1 MVVVA
6 REGRLLEAAA
16 LARPNGTSEGTVHS
30 DNLSFRIELLDSH
43 LVRMTWSKT
52 ETAAKAGVLER
63 MEDLSVTHKVL
74 EFGFGFTSQN
84 LLAPSSLGLAHL
96 KLVKAC
102 HVRLEGFRATFHLV
116 GLHVARSVMP
126 GREKQSENWMCS
138 KILCKGSQARYAL
151 EHDLVV
157 WIASVSWKF
166 FVHRALR
173 NDESRSCLAFFIIY
187 V

>member
-1 MVVVA
+1 MDQVRVSAAVVVDLEGRDAVGRRTNNEPQGLGSTGGVTFTHHFRQSPFSRKKDLPTEKGLLDGSKMVVVA

-16 LARPNGTSEGTVHS
+16 LARPNGTSAGTVHS

-116 GLHVARSVMP
+116 GLHV
-126 GREKQSENWMCS
+126 G
-138 KILCKGSQARYAL
+138 
-151 EHDLVV
+151 
-157 WIASVSWKF
+157 
-166 FVHRALR
+166 
-173 NDESRSCLAFFIIY
+173 
-187 V
+187 